1 MEPKTIVAIVLVAFI
16 IGGFIF
22 LQVRKKTRSELII
35 QGAEQ
40 NSAPFLLPEGGIQ

>member
-22 LQVRKKTRSELII
+22 LQVRKTRSEPII
-35 QGAEQ
+35 RGAER
-40 NSAPFLLPEGGIQ
+40 